1 MHFEGVVVKMFF
13 YVSLF
18 VVDPL
23 VFSREV
29 SILLLMHLLKLS
41 LVNVLMNHLHLSL
54 QETERIG

>member
-1 MHFEGVVVKMFF
+1 MHFEGVVVKVFF
-13 YVSLF
+13 YVSLL
-18 VVDPL
+18 VVYPL